1 MIRHYAVN
9 SHLLQQRE
17 SKAYWRRT
25 AFRAVNKFRAF
36 ANVAT
41 RACTAAL
48 LTGCLAGLLAAEAT
62 YAQGQLVQELETVKL
77 QAYSKDFARRFA
89 LPEPK
94 VKMEPTSGLQA
105 IEFTVEKQKGQGFYW
120 CVLKTY
126 LDSSLPIAY
135 PPGGNSGSRE
145 LVEQW
150 EHFIFDNNVENKRWL
165 ALGVEDRRH
174 FSAQNSFGRRA
185 ALASPNVDWPKSGY
199 WAGLVYD
206 AFYRELFSG
215 VSYVKFGSPCGTYAA
230 GKGHSPPQLWI
241 ERVGGK
247 DYTQVVKPD
256 PQDFLKLEMPAAF
269 YEATIK
275 WAVAADGYNRKLIE
289 RNRK

>member
-1 MIRHYAVN
+1 MIRFVFWVFGNA
-9 SHLLQQRE
+9 
-17 SKAYWRRT
+17 
-25 AFRAVNKFRAF
+25 
-36 ANVAT
+36 AT

-48 LTGCLAGLLAAEAT
+48 LTACLAALVPAEAAH
-62 YAQGQLVQELETVKL
+62 AQAQLVQELETAKL
-77 QAYSKDFARRFA
+77 QTYSKEFARRFA

-94 VKMEPTSGLQA
+94 TEMEPAGGLQA
-105 IEFTVEKQKGQGFYW
+105 IEFTVEKKKGQRFYW

-145 LVEQW
+145 LVEEP
-150 EHFIFDNNVENKRWL
+150 EHFIFDNNVENRRWL

-174 FSAQNSFGRRA
+174 FSAQDSFGRRA
-185 ALASPNVDWPKSGY
+185 ALASPNVDWPKFGY
-199 WAGLVYD
+199 WAGLIYD

-215 VSYVKFGSPCGTYAA
+215 VSYIKFGSPCGTYAA
-230 GKGHSPPQLWI
+230 GKGQSPPQLWI
-241 ERVGGK
+241 ERIGGK

-256 PQDFLKLEMPAAF
+256 PQDFLKLDVPAAF
-269 YEATIK
+269 YEATIN